1 MYLFRYIF
9 FGGEGGYRILIH
21 YYLVLLYGD
30 IAQGQHWLRWW
41 LVAWRHQAIT
51 WTNVV
56 FSLVMISGVY
66 LRAIS
71 QQLSQGTVVY
81 NKFENILLKLT
92 VTSTSPRDLWVK
104 INEGVG
110 VGVGG
115 GGGGGGGGGILVYV
129 ECCLVVFCLLLGIVV
144 ILSLSFRVTS
154 LVVAI
159 IWLAQCYWSNPE
171 EW

>member
-1 MYLFRYIF
+1 MWFITNASFSFSKFEFLMKWETAIMLVKSAWF
-9 FGGEGGYRILIH
+9 FLPTQNRLWRTSPPSPPLCAALYRILIH

-66 LRAIS
+66 LRVIS

-81 NKFENILLKLT
+81 NKFENILFKLS

-104 INEGVG
+104 INEG
-110 VGVGG
+110 GG
-115 GGGGGGGGGILVYV
+115 YL
-129 ECCLVVFCLLLGIVV
+129 CMWNVV
-144 ILSLSFRVTS
+144 
-154 LVVAI
+154 
-159 IWLAQCYWSNPE
+159 
-171 EW
+171 